1 MSIADRIVVMNK
13 GRIEDIGPPS
23 RIYLRPATRFAATFM
38 GRAISLRVRRW
49 RWRAHAPG

>member
-23 RIYLRPATRFAATFM
+23 RIYLRPATLLRRHLH
-38 GRAISLRVRRW
+38 GREQHSR
-49 RWRAHAPG
+49 G